1 LEIVM
6 MQAVR
11 IALDIKTRDVP
22 ALVCSDYS
30 ESASGNEQHVASIA
44 KAVAAAL
51 GVQEFLYRPDRINEL
66 RRRLWEKDPVF

>member
-1 LEIVM
+1 MEIVM

-30 ESASGNEQHVASIA
+30 ESASGNEHVASIA
-44 KAVAAAL
+44 RAVAAAL
-51 GVQEFLYRPDRINEL
+51 GVQEFLSRPDRINEL